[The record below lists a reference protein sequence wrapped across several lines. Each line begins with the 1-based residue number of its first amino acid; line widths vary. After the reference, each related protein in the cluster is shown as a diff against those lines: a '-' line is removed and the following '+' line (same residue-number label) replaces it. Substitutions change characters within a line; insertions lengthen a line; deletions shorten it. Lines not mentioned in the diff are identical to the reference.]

1 MKKWDQRHFLKKSVR
16 PTRFRKIPDGPRKVG
31 ISLKQN
37 MANAKQDIS

>member
-31 ISLKQN
+31 ISQIKLN
-37 MANAKQDIS
+37 MAKAKQDI